1 MRNWK
6 NCLVTADTSLIEVM
20 RVIDKSSLQTALVVD
35 AEEHLLGIVTDGD
48 VRRGILREL
57 PFSAPAKEIMTPS
70 PLTVNVNQEKSYA
83 INLMLK
89 HTVNQIPVLDEHG
102 RIVNLYRIE
111 DLLYKKQR
119 DNAVLLM
126 AGGLGVRLRP
136 LTNNVPKPLLKVGNK
151 PILETILENFIS
163 AGFHR
168 FYFAVNYKYEMIE
181 EYFGNGSNYGVE
193 INYLH
198 EKKRMGT
205 AGALYFL
212 PHNLIEP
219 VIVMNGDLLTDVD
232 FGELVD
238 FHVAQNAVATMGV
251 REYSYQVP
259 YGVIDYDGNKIIS
272 ITEKPT
278 LNFYVNAGIYVLSPE
293 VINSINQEKFLNM
306 PDVFEQLMKEDK
318 QTVLYPIRGYW
329 LDIGHMDQFK
339 QAQTDYQEIFEKD
352 E

>member
-35 AEEHLLGIVTDGD
+35 AQEHLLGIVTDGD
-48 VRRGILREL
+48 VRRGILRKL

-70 PLTVNVNQEKSYA
+70 PLTVNVNREKSYV

-89 HTVNQIPVLDEHG
+89 HTVNQIPVLDENG

-126 AGGLGVRLRP
+126 AGGLGMRLRP

-151 PILETILENFIS
+151 PILETILENFIY
-163 AGFHR
+163 AGFRR

-181 EYFGNGSNYGVE
+181 EYFGDGTNYGVE
-193 INYLH
+193 INYIH

-212 PHNLIEP
+212 PHNLPEP

-238 FHVAQNAVATMGV
+238 FHLAQNAVATMGV
-251 REYSYQVP
+251 REYNYQIP
-259 YGVIDYDGNKIIS
+259 YGIIDCDGNKIIN

-278 LNFYVNAGIYVLSPE
+278 FNFYVNAGIYVLSPN
-293 VINSINQEKFLNM
+293 VVDSIDQENFLNM
-306 PDVFEQLMKEDK
+306 PDVFKNLINENKR
-318 QTVLYPIRGYW
+318 TVLFPIRGYW

-339 QAQTDYQEIFEKD
+339 QAQTDYQKIFEKD
-352 E
+352 D